1 MRETIGKIL
10 DIEREQERRYRNS
23 ALKRY
28 NTGEKIHRKQLE
40 FHRCQKR
47 NRWVF
52 GGNRTGK
59 TEWLWAVLFC
69 VLLVYELRDSRKRES
84 RYTLTISSLSDRLGA
99 VNGIGTAV
107 TAVGEE
113 LAAVRNVTDDVKTD
127 TADIRA
133 DVKKLAGG
141 AV

>member
-1 MRETIGKIL
+1 M
-10 DIEREQERRYRNS
+10 
-23 ALKRY
+23 
-28 NTGEKIHRKQLE
+28 
-40 FHRCQKR
+40 
-47 NRWVF
+47 
-52 GGNRTGK
+52 
-59 TEWLWAVLFC
+59 TEEMISTAVANGLWAVLFC

-99 VNGIGTAV
+99 VNGIGKTV